1 MYGHLSLSIMFLRLI
16 QVVSC
21 ISSSFQCGVVL
32 DHMNVSHFIH
42 RFTILLDISSLKCGS
57 VLSGKD
63 CSVDL
68 WRSFLP
74 PPPPALCI
82 CVCVCVFTF
91 YLTLCSTRSSHLLP
105 LKLHSSNGQLKETDG
120 LCFSSPF
127 LHHRLKTAS
136 RY

>member
-74 PPPPALCI
+74 PPPPPLCI
-82 CVCVCVFTF
+82 CVCVCVYLLLDTLF
-91 YLTLCSTRSSHLLP
+91 YQIQPPPPAKTPFFKWSTQRDRWALL
-105 LKLHSSNGQLKETDG
+105 
-120 LCFSSPF
+120 
-127 LHHRLKTAS
+127 
-136 RY
+136 

>member
-1 MYGHLSLSIMFLRLI
+1 MYGHISLRILFLRLI

-32 DHMNVSHFIH
+32 GHMNVPHFIH

-57 VLSGKD
+57 VLSRKD

-68 WRSFLP
+68 WRSFLTP
-74 PPPPALCI
+74 SPNPSVYMCLCVCVYLLFGTLFCQFQPPPPARTP
-82 CVCVCVFTF
+82 FF
-91 YLTLCSTRSSHLLP
+91 KWSTQR
-105 LKLHSSNGQLKETDG
+105 EG

-127 LHHRLKTAS
+127 LHHVKTAS

>member
-68 WRSFLP
+68 WRSLLP
-74 PPPPALCI
+74 PPPPPLCI

-127 LHHRLKTAS
+127 LHHRQKTAS